1 MGLLIKIA
9 RFIPP
14 EVDHV
19 ASSGDFYLEMFWQ
32 RSYSMISMRTK
43 AEPISIISLGK
54 KIVRVNSVLP
64 RKMQWLIY
72 RSALVVSDIFMTGL
86 AFRLAYF
93 FRFEASFSFF
103 VQDAVVSVTYYQTL
117 VALASF
123 LWLLIFALNGL
134 YNTQNLLGGTRE
146 YDKIFRS
153 STMGFLLIVIAGF
166 LQPALII
173 ARGWLLMVWVLTFLL
188 VSFGRFLLRRG
199 VYSMR
204 KHGFFLTPAVIV
216 GANQEG
222 RWLAEQL
229 LSWQTSGLHLVGFVD
244 KKEPATTPLFHD
256 LVCLGAVDQLG
267 EIIQRYNIG
276 EVILASSAI
285 STRDY
290 LLEIFKQYGVSEAV
304 NIRMSSGLYEV
315 ITTGLTVSEFAYVPL
330 VYVNKVRL
338 TGSDNF
344 LKLVLDYVITVTGLI
359 VISPLLAAIALLV
372 RFSSPGPILHKRRV
386 MGLNGKQFYALKF
399 RTMVVNGDE
408 LMAQHPELQE
418 ELARNHKLKYDPRV
432 TKIGAFLRKYSLDEL
447 PQLFNVVRRDMSLVG
462 PRMISPEEV
471 AMYKQFDMNLLT
483 VHPGITGLWQVSGR
497 SDISYD
503 ERVRLD
509 MYYIRNW
516 SIWLDLQL
524 LFQTIPA
531 VLKGRGAY

>member
-1 MGLLIKIA
+1 MT
-9 RFIPP
+9 
-14 EVDHV
+14 
-19 ASSGDFYLEMFWQ
+19 
-32 RSYSMISMRTK
+32 MRTN
-43 AEPISIISLGK
+43 AEPMNIIAMGK
-54 KIVRVNSVLP
+54 KIGKVTSVIS
-64 RKMQWLIY
+64 RQTQWFAHKV
-72 RSALVVSDIFMTGL
+72 ALVTSDILMTGL

-93 FRFEASFSFF
+93 FRFEAQFNFF
-103 VQDAVVSVTYYQTL
+103 DESGIVSVDHYRLLVTL
-117 VALASF
+117 SSF
-123 LWLLIFALNGL
+123 LWLLIFAMNGL
-134 YNTQNLLGGTRE
+134 YNNQNLLGGTRE

-153 STMGFLLIVIAGF
+153 STVGFLLIVIAGF
-166 LQPALII
+166 LEPDLII
-173 ARGWLLMVWVLTFLL
+173 ARGWLLMAWAFTFLFA
-188 VSFGRFLLRRG
+188 SFGRFLLRRA
-199 VYSMR
+199 VYFMR
-204 KHGFFLTPAVIV
+204 RHGFFLTPAVIV

-229 LSWQTSGLHLVGFVD
+229 LSWETSGLHLVGFVD
-244 KKEPATTPLFHD
+244 KKEPVTTPLFHS
-256 LVCLGAVDQLG
+256 LVCLGSVDQLG
-267 EIIQRYNIG
+267 EIITRYNIG

-290 LLEIFKQYGVSEAV
+290 LLDIFKRYGVSDTV

-315 ITTGLTVSEFAYVPL
+315 ITTGLTVNEFAYVPL

-338 TGSDNF
+338 TGPDNF
-344 LKLVLDYVITVTGLI
+344 LKVVLDYLITITGLI
-359 VISPLLAAIALLV
+359 IISPLLALTALLI
-372 RFSSPGPILHKRRV
+372 RFSSPGPIIHKRRV
-386 MGLNGKQFYALKF
+386 MGINGKKFDALKF
-399 RTMVVNGDE
+399 RTMVENGDE
-408 LMAQHPELQE
+408 VMARHPELKE
-418 ELARNHKLKYDPRV
+418 ELSKNHKLKYDPRV
-432 TKIGAFLRKYSLDEL
+432 TRVGAFLRKYSLDEL
-447 PQLFNVVRRDMSLVG
+447 PQLFNVLKRDMSLVG

>member
-1 MGLLIKIA
+1 
-9 RFIPP
+9 
-14 EVDHV
+14 
-19 ASSGDFYLEMFWQ
+19 
-32 RSYSMISMRTK
+32 MITMKTN
-43 AEPISIISLGK
+43 AEPINIISLGK
-54 KIVRVNSVLP
+54 KIGKVNSLIP
-64 RKMQWLIY
+64 RQVQWLLYKMTLI
-72 RSALVVSDIFMTGL
+72 SSDIFMTGL

-93 FRFEASFSFF
+93 FRFEAPFSFF
-103 VQDAVVSVTYYQTL
+103 ADDAVVSVEHYQLL
-117 VALASF
+117 VVLSSF
-123 LWLLIFALNGL
+123 LWWLVYWMNGL
-134 YNTQNLLGGTRE
+134 YSNENLLGGTRE
-146 YDKIFRS
+146 YDKVFRS
-153 STMGFLLIVIAGF
+153 STVGFLLIVIAGF
-166 LQPALII
+166 LQPDLII
-173 ARGWLLMVWVLTFLL
+173 ARGWLLMAWGFTF
-188 VSFGRFLLRRG
+188 VFASSGRFILRRV
-199 VYSMR
+199 VYSLR

-229 LSWQTSGLHLVGFVD
+229 LSWETSGLHLVGFVD
-244 KKEPATTPLFHD
+244 KKEPATTPLFHN
-256 LVCLGAVDQLG
+256 LVCLGSVDQLG
-267 EIIQRYNIG
+267 DIITRYNIG

-290 LLEIFKQYGVSEAV
+290 LLEIFKRYGVSDTV

-344 LKLVLDYVITVTGLI
+344 LKLVLDYLITITGLLI
-359 VISPLLAAIALLV
+359 ISPLLVLIALLIHL
-372 RFSSPGPILHKRRV
+372 SSPGPIIHKRRV
-386 MGLNGKQFYALKF
+386 MGLNGKQFNALKF
-399 RTMVVNGDE
+399 RTMMVNGDE
-408 LMAQHPELQE
+408 IMASNPELKE
-418 ELARNHKLKYDPRV
+418 ELARNYKLKYDPRV
-432 TKIGAFLRKYSLDEL
+432 TKIGAILRKFSLDEL
-447 PQLFNVVRRDMSLVG
+447 PQLFNVLNRDMSLVG